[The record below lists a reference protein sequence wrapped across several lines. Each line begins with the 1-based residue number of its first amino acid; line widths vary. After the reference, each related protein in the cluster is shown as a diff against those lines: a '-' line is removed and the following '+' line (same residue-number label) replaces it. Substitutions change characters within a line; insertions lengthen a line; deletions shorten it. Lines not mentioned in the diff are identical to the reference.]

1 MPRPRPEYDYV
12 IVGGGPAA
20 CVIANRISRDPATR
34 VLLLE
39 AGTGNLSTSR
49 RLLGRFTSWFDPH
62 VRWQYETIPQPAMN
76 GRRIYLPQGRA
87 LGGGSAINAMTYVRG
102 QPADYEAWVRVGN
115 EGWDFETVLAAFRSL
130 EKNQVMQDRFHG
142 RDGLLS
148 VSDQVHPHRLTRAFV
163 EAGQQAGFPYNRD
176 FNGSSQEGVGTY
188 QVTQINGKRCSAAD
202 AFLAAARGRSNLR
215 VLTHAYAT
223 RVCFDRLRATGVEF
237 LANGQLHTATAERE
251 VIVSGGAIN
260 SPKLLLLSGVGPADD
275 LRRLG
280 IPVILDLPGVG
291 KNLHDHLNAQ
301 VITRA
306 SRPITYDHWDRP
318 LPFLKFGLQF
328 LAFNSGV
335 ATSNLCEGGAF
346 LKSEPDLGTPDIQL
360 HFMPLIW
367 LDYGR
372 AHVAG
377 HGMTLEAAF
386 LQPRSRGTVT
396 LASRDPGT
404 APVIDPAYGACSSD
418 IRGLVQA
425 VRRAREIMRAPA
437 FRPFVGEEL
446 YPGADRQSEAALA
459 DYVRQTA
466 ITTYHPV
473 GTCRMGVDDLA
484 VVDPRLRVRGLQQ
497 IRVVDTSIMPRIVSG
512 STQAPAGMI
521 GEMGASM
528 ILGKSE

>member
-20 CVIANRISRDPATR
+20 CVLANRISRDPATR

-49 RLLGRFTSWFDPH
+49 RLLGRFTSWFDPN
-62 VRWQYETIPQPAMN
+62 VRWQYQTVPQRAMN
-76 GRRIYLPQGRA
+76 GRQMYLPQGRT

-102 QPADYEAWVRVGN
+102 QPTDYEAWVRAGN
-115 EGWDFETVLAAFRSL
+115 EGWDFETVLAAFRRL
-130 EKNQVMQDRFHG
+130 ERNQVLHDRFHG

-188 QVTQINGKRCSAAD
+188 QVTQINGKRYSAAD
-202 AFLAAARGRSNLR
+202 AFLTPARGRSNLR

-260 SPKLLLLSGVGPADD
+260 SPKLLLLSGVGAADD
-275 LRRLG
+275 LRRLD

-318 LPFLKFGLQF
+318 LSFLKFGLQF

-346 LKSEPDLGTPDIQL
+346 LKSEPDVGTPDIQL

-372 AHVAG
+372 ARVAG

-396 LASRDPGT
+396 LASRDPGV
-404 APVIDPAYGACSSD
+404 APVIDPAYGACPSD

-425 VRRAREIMRAPA
+425 VRRAREIMLAPA
-437 FRPFVGEEL
+437 FRPFVREEL

-497 IRVVDTSIMPRIVSG
+497 LRVVDTSIMPRIVSG

-528 ILGKSE
+528 ILGMSE